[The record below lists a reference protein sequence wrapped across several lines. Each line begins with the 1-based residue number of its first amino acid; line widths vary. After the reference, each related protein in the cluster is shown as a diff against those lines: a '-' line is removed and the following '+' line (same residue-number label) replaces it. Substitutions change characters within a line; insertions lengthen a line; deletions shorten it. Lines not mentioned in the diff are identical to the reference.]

1 MSGPSPD
8 ARLIL
13 ERALA
18 DVLGEAAASHLR
30 DDSPLLATA
39 GTGVLLPADA
49 LGLADAV
56 EQGAAQAGL
65 RCALT
70 DGDFILTGTS
80 LTLADLEARIA
91 ERLTADDRERR

>member
-1 MSGPSPD
+1 MSGLSPE
-8 ARLIL
+8 ARRIL

-30 DDSPLLATA
+30 DDSPLLAAA
-39 GTGVLLPADA
+39 GRGVLLPADA

-56 EQGAAQAGL
+56 EQRAAEAGA

-70 DGDFILTGTS
+70 DEDFLLTGTS
-80 LTLADLEARIA
+80 LTLADLEERITV
-91 ERLTADDRERR
+91 RLTADDEERA

>member
-1 MSGPSPD
+1 MSGRHPE
-8 ARLIL
+8 ARPIL

-56 EQGAAQAGL
+56 EQRAAEAGV

-70 DGDFILTGTS
+70 DEDFLLTGTS
-80 LTLADLEARIA
+80 LTLADLEERITL
-91 ERLTADDRERR
+91 RLTADDEERT